1 MFGTVVEESIVTVLD
16 FSANGDLVIGG
27 KTSNTDFLPSLASS
41 KPFISAIDNTHT
53 FKFAKVLNPS
63 SNIVFTSVKYSY
75 NQKLI
80 IGQLDTQTQY
90 TLVFL
95 NSTNGNLVKVLRSSD
110 SFSPL
115 SLLTELITDSVGNL
129 WYSYTNNGQIP
140 LIFGF
145 NYVNLTAPSLPHF
158 MQSKWNDG
166 NAIIHKLRDYK
177 HINGSHLIMFTFHQT
192 TTTPQN
198 GGFVAINSSV
208 GSIVFG
214 KQIIG
219 NQPTSDLDTYYN
231 VGSNHYSIF
240 TCASRYVPDGE
251 LRYTRHT
258 IQVGG
263 TDSNLQFVAGNA
275 ASYFQC
281 GGLQASNDTYF
292 VGFFKSITGI
302 NDINYFTAKITGTS
316 LNLMFKILSQM
327 SSINFSNQFYATY
340 ILDEF
345 NSYYVGGTQKY
356 SNTSTDYP
364 FRQGFV
370 MSNIYENTCYPSS
383 IPPQSFNFAE
393 ATVTFSSITSS
404 QITTISQTISVNTDV
419 NLVSLNLTSNIVKHC
434 SEVSTVFNSIPD
446 IAQSYTIGT
455 ILQQF
460 SVPAFEL
467 SSTKCKDVTYQ
478 NEALVVMKKGV
489 TLNPPEKLPP
499 FIFYEKDV
507 KYFRIQTDEFSDFY
521 EYDPIQIRIFASI
534 KESATI
540 SGVLIV
546 NLDLVKATCPAPGS
560 LTISFDSLTKQEII
574 TYYVYS
580 GVKEYKFS
588 NFTYNTKTCEVI
600 RNVLNQN
607 MTTNSNPGITYNY
620 LINSSFIFIDTDQ
633 YTSDTEIKVKL
644 KIEYTGTTVN
654 DFLDLTIRIAVRPN
668 EKFLSLI
675 NSGPPTFQTQINDI
689 QINVDQ
695 ELNYIFPVVTDPDK
709 DNYSMKIECGGAI
722 KFTEISSS
730 GLILKPKQDDIGKY
744 QCKVTM
750 SDDHKY
756 QKSSTTIINII
767 VGSSINEQL
776 KVELS
781 NNIIRNNTSTLLK
794 AIIQKITKYGEV
806 FVKFN
811 REIKKPHSCQVI
823 DMNSLLL
830 IIEPAET
837 SDIKML
843 DFSWKVTD
851 CTSKQLVIQLYFE
864 NPLYV
869 SIQERDRLNIIFMR
883 NGLFKDASTLQPI
896 RLQYTCSDS
905 IPNQL
910 DKNSK
915 KYCIDR
921 YFFRSS
927 VYKQRTTG
935 VCQRCYISYVDKQF
949 CDKSHNVIITSIL
962 NILGLSPYHIY
973 GE

>member
-1 MFGTVVEESIVTVLD
+1 MQLLLLCFCISHIICQKCFEGRIYPVMFGTVAGETIVTVLD
-16 FSANGDLVIGG
+16 FSANGDLAIGG
-27 KTSNTDFLPSLASS
+27 KTSNTDFLPGLSSS

-53 FKFAKVLNPS
+53 FIFAKVLNPS
-63 SNIVFTSVKYSY
+63 SNVVFTAVKYSY

-95 NSTNGNLVKVLRSSD
+95 NSTDGSLVKVLRSSD
-110 SFSPL
+110 SFSPV
-115 SLLTELITDSVGNL
+115 SLVTELITDSVGNL
-129 WYSYTNNGQIP
+129 WYSYTNTGQIP
-140 LIFGF
+140 LIFGL
-145 NYVNLTAPSLPHF
+145 NYVDLTASSLPHF
-158 MQSKWNDG
+158 MQSQWNDG
-166 NAIIHKLRDYK
+166 NAIVHKLSDYK
-177 HINGSHLIMFTFHQT
+177 HTNGSHLIMFTFHQT

-198 GGFVAINSSV
+198 GGEL
-208 GSIVFG
+208 
-214 KQIIG
+214 
-219 NQPTSDLDTYYN
+219 TSDLDTYYN
-231 VGSNHYSIF
+231 VGSNQYSIF

-251 LRYTRHT
+251 LRITRHT

-281 GGLQASNDTYF
+281 GGLQAINDTYF
-292 VGFFKSITGI
+292 VGFYKSIAGF
-302 NDINYFTAKITGTS
+302 NDINYFTARITGTS
-316 LNLMFKILSQM
+316 LNLMFKTLTQM
-327 SSINFSNQFYATY
+327 STVNYINYFHATY

-345 NSYYVGGTQKY
+345 NSYYVGGTQRY
-356 SNTSTDYP
+356 TNSTTDYP
-364 FRQGFV
+364 FHQGFV
-370 MSNIYENTCYPSS
+370 MSNIQENTCYTSS
-383 IPPQSFNFAE
+383 ISPIPFNFAE
-393 ATVTFSSITSS
+393 VTVTFSSITSS
-404 QITTISQTISVNTDV
+404 QITTISETISVNTDV
-419 NLVSLNLTSNIVKHC
+419 NLVSLDLSGNIVKHC
-434 SEVSTVFNSIPD
+434 SEVSTVFNSISA

-460 SVPAFEL
+460 SVPAFQL

-478 NEALVVMKKGV
+478 NEALVVRKKGV
-489 TLNPPEKLPP
+489 LLNPPEKPPP

-507 KYFRIQTDEFSDFY
+507 KYFTMQTDDFSDYY
-521 EYDPIQIRIFASI
+521 EYDPIEIHIFASI

-540 SGVLIV
+540 SGELIV
-546 NLDLVKATCPAPGS
+546 NLDLVQAPCPAPGS
-560 LTISFDSLTKQEII
+560 LTISFDSLTKQETI
-574 TYYVYS
+574 TYQIQS

-600 RNVLNQN
+600 RNVQNSN

-620 LINSSFIFIDTDQ
+620 LTNSSFIFIDTDQ
-633 YTSDTEIKVKL
+633 YSFDAEIKVKL
-644 KIEYTGTTVN
+644 SIEYTGTSVN
-654 DFLDLTIRIAVRPN
+654 DFLDLTIRIAVKPN
-668 EKFLSLI
+668 QKFLSLI

-689 QINVDQ
+689 QINFDQ

-722 KFTEISSS
+722 KFTEISSQ
-730 GLILKPKQDDIGKY
+730 GLILKPEQDDIGKY

-756 QKSSTTIINII
+756 QKQSTTIINII
-767 VGSSINEQL
+767 VTSSNDEQL
-776 KVELS
+776 KTELS

-794 AIIQKITKYGEV
+794 AKIQKTTKYGEV

-811 REIKKPHSCQVI
+811 REIKKPPSCHAI
-823 DMNSLLL
+823 DLNSLLL

-843 DFSWKVTD
+843 GFSWKITD
-851 CTSKQLVIQLYFE
+851 CTNKQLVIQLYFE
-864 NPLYV
+864 NPLHV
-869 SIQERDRLNIIFMR
+869 SIQERDKLNLIFMR

-915 KYCIDR
+915 KY
-921 YFFRSS
+921 
-927 VYKQRTTG
+927 
-935 VCQRCYISYVDKQF
+935 
-949 CDKSHNVIITSIL
+949 
-962 NILGLSPYHIY
+962 
-973 GE
+973 